1 MTLIEAFLTQSAQS
15 IQSQNAAILQ
25 VGKLRLRKLGSLS
38 QLELAGLGDQ
48 PDSDPEL
55 CVGLLLT
62 SSPASA
68 PRGFA
73 PLMMGESVSVLLS
86 SSNKVSM

>member
-1 MTLIEAFLTQSAQS
+1 MTLIEAFLTKSAQS

-48 PDSDPEL
+48 PDSDPAFYI
-55 CVGLLLT
+55 GLLLT
-62 SSPASA
+62 SSPASP
-68 PRGFA
+68 PRGLA